1 MERGEK
7 TGREKNNTGRKV
19 RDKERGRKTGGE
31 KKNTGRKVGDPLE
44 GGKTLKLKGIIYAHI
59 SMNE

>member
-7 TGREKNNTGRKV
+7 TGREKNNTVRKV
-19 RDKERGRKTGGE
+19 GDRERGRKTGGE
-31 KKNTGRKVGDPLE
+31 KKNTGRKVEDPLE

-59 SMNE
+59 NMNE

>member
-7 TGREKNNTGRKV
+7 TGREKN
-19 RDKERGRKTGGE
+19 
-31 KKNTGRKVGDPLE
+31 NTGRKVGDPLE